1 MDAAALKLDLIKW
14 LSQLQ
19 DEGVLKKINALREA
33 DEEVAGLSYE
43 QINELERRL
52 EKYQRGEMEFS
63 SWESVKERVKSTL
76 KNEG

>member
-33 DEEVAGLSYE
+33 DEEVASLSYE

>member
-1 MDAAALKLDLIKW
+1 MDVAALKLDLLKW
-14 LSQLQ
+14 LTQLQ
-19 DEGVLKKINALREA
+19 DEVVLEKINALKKA
-33 DEEVAGLSYE
+33 SEEETGLSSE
-43 QINELERRL
+43 QIEELDRRL

>member
-1 MDAAALKLDLIKW
+1 MDAVALKLDLIKW

-19 DEGVLKKINALREA
+19 DEGILKKIDALREA
-33 DEEVAGLSYE
+33 NEEGAGLSTE
-43 QINELERRL
+43 QIDELERRL

-63 SWESVKERVKSTL
+63 SWQSVKERVKSSI

>member
-1 MDAAALKLDLIKW
+1 MDVAALKLDLLKW
-14 LSQLQ
+14 LTQLQ
-19 DEGVLKKINALREA
+19 DEVVLEKINALKEA
-33 DEEVAGLSYE
+33 SEEETGLSSE
-43 QINELERRL
+43 QIEELDRRL

>member
-19 DEGVLKKINALREA
+19 DEGVLKKINALREVN
-33 DEEVAGLSYE
+33 EEAIGLSSE
-43 QINELERRL
+43 QIDELERRL
-52 EKYQRGEMEFS
+52 EKYRRGEMEFS
-63 SWESVKERVKSTL
+63 SWESVKERVKSSM

>member
-33 DEEVAGLSYE
+33 NEEVAGLSSE
-43 QINELERRL
+43 QIDELERRL

-63 SWESVKERVKSTL
+63 SWVSVKERIKSSI